1 MRLFLPRT
9 IQARLI
15 LSHLLVSLISVALI
29 ASYAGYILISSARL
43 QVLNRYKE
51 LIHAAANEMEGV
63 FVDYRAGQAS
73 EEQLRQPLAHAFANR
88 PEVHYTIFLPDG
100 SPVIDSLGTL
110 PPPATP
116 QTSPE
121 LWQALNAESGE
132 GDNFRRKGGQGE
144 KIYLAMRLA
153 RDDQVYGVL
162 CIDAPLEAASILARS
177 SLGLLVASALIVGLG
192 MSVIGYFLA
201 RSLAGPVERI
211 TQMAESLASG
221 QMNVRVDP
229 QTRIQEMNRL
239 AEAFNNMATRLQV
252 YVDELRSFVANA
264 SHELRTPLT
273 SIKLRVE
280 ALRSGALDDPP
291 VTERFL
297 AEVEGEVDRMTSMV
311 NDLLDLS
318 RIEAGL
324 NPGSR
329 APVDLAAVADDV
341 YEAFK
346 ARADRAGIELGASIQ
361 SGLPPVLGNEDQLRR
376 VLYNLMENA
385 LKYTASG
392 GRVEIALET
401 GKRDGTI
408 LLKVIDTGFG
418 IAPAHLPHIFE
429 RFYRVEATRPRF
441 GPSQGSG
448 LGLPIAKSITEAH
461 HGQIGVSSKVGKGT
475 TFWVELPTPKVPLDR
490 KTDR

>member
-1 MRLFLPRT
+1 MRVFLPRT

-51 LIHAAANEMEGV
+51 LIHAAANETEGV
-63 FVDYRAGQAS
+63 FVDFRTGQAS
-73 EEQLRQPLAHAFANR
+73 DEQLHQTLVHAFANR
-88 PEVHYTIFLPDG
+88 PEVHYTIYLPDG
-100 SPVIDSLGTL
+100 SPLLDSSGTL

-116 QTSPE
+116 QDAPE
-121 LWQALNAESGE
+121 LWQALNTQSGE
-132 GDNFRRKGGQGE
+132 GDNFRRDGGQGE
-144 KIYLAMRLA
+144 KIYLAMRLTY
-153 RDDQVYGVL
+153 DEQVYGVL
-162 CIDAPLEAASILARS
+162 RIDAPLEAAAILARS

-192 MSVIGYFLA
+192 TSVIGYFLA
-201 RSLAGPVERI
+201 RSMAGPVERI
-211 TQMAESLASG
+211 TQMAESLAGG

-229 QTRIQEMNRL
+229 HTHIQEMNRL

-324 NPGSR
+324 NPAKR
-329 APVDLAAVADDV
+329 VPVDLATVANDV

-346 ARADRAGIELGASIQ
+346 ARAERAGIKLGASIQ

-376 VLYNLMENA
+376 VLYNLMDNA
-385 LKYTASG
+385 IKYTASG
-392 GRVEIALET
+392 GQVQIVLAAGQRN
-401 GKRDGTI
+401 GTI
-408 LLKVIDTGFG
+408 LLKVSDTGFG

-448 LGLPIAKSITEAH
+448 LGLPIAKSIAEAH
-461 HGQIGVSSKVGKGT
+461 YGQIGVSSKVGQGT
-475 TFWVELPTPKVPLDR
+475 TFWVELPISKAPLA
-490 KTDR
+490 